1 MNDVLFTALVD
12 KTYEFSVSKGELAGL
27 DCYTE
32 DGVHFHILD
41 RHRSLDARVESFDSE
56 QRAYVIQIGGDRFKV
71 VLKDQHDMLVDRL
84 GLTQSAATAASDV
97 YAPMPGMVLEVLV
110 ETGQSVESGQPVLI
124 LEAMKMENIIK
135 TASAGTVEIL
145 NATQGDSVEKGQLLV
160 VLKPNDQ

>member
-1 MNDVLFTALVD
+1 
-12 KTYEFSVSKGELAGL
+12 
-27 DCYTE
+27 
-32 DGVHFHILD
+32 
-41 RHRSLDARVESFDSE
+41 
-56 QRAYVIQIGGDRFKV
+56 
-71 VLKDQHDMLVDRL
+71 
-84 GLTQSAATAASDV
+84 
-97 YAPMPGMVLEVLV
+97 PMPGMVLDVLV